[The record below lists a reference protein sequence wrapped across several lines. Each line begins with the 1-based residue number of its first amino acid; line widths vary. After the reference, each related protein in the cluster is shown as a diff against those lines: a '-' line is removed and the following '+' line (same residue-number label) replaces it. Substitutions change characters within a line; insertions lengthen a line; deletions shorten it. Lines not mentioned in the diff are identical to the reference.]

1 MLEVAKSWWKRFYDP
16 DMTMYASSLSFNT
29 IFAIVP
35 LLLVFF
41 SIFIRLPSF
50 ESYSAKLKNF
60 IFSHLIPAHQETIT
74 HYIDTFMKNSS
85 KMGVMG
91 FVFVLFASI
100 MFFQNY
106 EYIVNKIFKSKPR
119 SFWDSITTYWTLMTL
134 APIGLA
140 FSFYLSSKIQ
150 ALLNSSHYTDWI
162 DFLSIF
168 PYLII
173 WLIFFITYKIS
184 ATAWIHPKAAMVSS
198 FVSSLVWDVSKN
210 LFVYYVVYNKTYTTL
225 YGSFSAIL
233 FFLLW
238 IYISWI
244 IFLYGLRLCYLIN
257 QEYTK
262 GAICRIECQGTPDS
276 EQRGQEIEPKE
287 P

>member
-1 MLEVAKSWWKRFYDP
+1 MLDTAKKWWKRFYDK
-16 DMTMYASSLSFNT
+16 DMTIYASSLSFNT

-35 LLLVFF
+35 LLLVIF
-41 SIFIRLPSF
+41 SLFIRLPSF
-50 ESYSAKLKNF
+50 ERYSAKLKNF
-60 IFSHLIPAHQETIT
+60 IFSHLIPAHQETIV
-74 HYIDTFMKNSS
+74 HYIDTFMQNSS
-85 KMGVMG
+85 KMSIMG
-91 FVFVLFASI
+91 FVFVLFASV

-106 EYIVNKIFKSKPR
+106 EHIVNKIFQSPPR
-119 SFWDSITTYWTLMTL
+119 SFWDSITTYWTLVTL

-140 FSFYLSSKIQ
+140 LSFYLSSQIQ
-150 ALLNSSHYTDWI
+150 TLLDSSRYTDWI

-184 ATAWIHPKAAMVSS
+184 ATAWIDPKAAMLSS
-198 FVSSLVWDVSKN
+198 FISSFVWDVSKN

-238 IYISWI
+238 IYISWL
-244 IFLYGLRLCYLIN
+244 IFLYGLKLCYLIN
-257 QEYTK
+257 QKYSH
-262 GAICRIECQGTPDS
+262 GAVCQIECFKSPNSD
-276 EQRGQEIEPKE
+276 QRSQEIASKE

>member
-1 MLEVAKSWWKRFYDP
+1 MLDTAKSWWKRFYDP
-16 DMTMYASSLSFNT
+16 DMTIYASSLSFNT

-35 LLLVFF
+35 LLLVIF
-41 SIFIRLPSF
+41 SLFIRLPSF
-50 ESYSAKLKNF
+50 ERYSAKLKNF
-60 IFSHLIPAHQETIT
+60 IFSHLIPTHQETIV
-74 HYIDTFMKNSS
+74 HYIDTFMQNSS
-85 KMGVMG
+85 KMSIMG
-91 FVFVLFASI
+91 FVFVLFASV

-106 EYIVNKIFKSKPR
+106 EHIVNKIFQSPPR
-119 SFWDSITTYWTLMTL
+119 SFWDSITTYWTLVTL

-140 FSFYLSSKIQ
+140 LSFYLSSQIQ
-150 ALLNSSHYTDWI
+150 TLLDSSRYTDWI

-184 ATAWIHPKAAMVSS
+184 ATAWIDPKAAMLSS
-198 FVSSLVWDVSKN
+198 FVSSFVWDVSKN

-238 IYISWI
+238 IYISWL
-244 IFLYGLRLCYLIN
+244 IFLYGLKLCYLVN
-257 QEYTK
+257 KKYSQ
-262 GAICRIECQGTPDS
+262 GAVCPIECFKSPHSDQGSKD
-276 EQRGQEIEPKE
+276 IESKKP
-287 P
+287 